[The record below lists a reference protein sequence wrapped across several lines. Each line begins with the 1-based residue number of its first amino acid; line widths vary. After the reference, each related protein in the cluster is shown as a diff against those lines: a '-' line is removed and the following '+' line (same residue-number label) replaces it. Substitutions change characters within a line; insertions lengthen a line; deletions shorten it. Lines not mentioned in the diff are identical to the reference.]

1 MAASYTRYRL
11 PDTWT
16 KEKHKLAFTVDG
28 VMSPEECGAL
38 VSRAAAVGWKPS
50 PMAPL
55 QMGHRSRFDDAA
67 LASTIFERLRPY
79 CPAVHLRRRLL
90 GLTPTFRF
98 IKYAVGASVS
108 PHPDTS
114 GGDKHTP
121 VGDPNCSL
129 FTCLLYLNDGYEGC
143 ETCLLPSPGSAPPPA
158 DAADDGWPRVCEAR
172 GVAVPPRAGR
182 VLVFEH
188 DILHACPPLR
198 TGEKLVVRVDLCYE
212 DVDLDGKRLPHPF
225 RDSTLAPPPGAR
237 VPSAGGKKAFAKLL
251 GGRKKESVADR
262 IRRQL
267 EADAAAKRR
276 RDAFPRPAFSREGL
290 AGRAAVVTG
299 ASAGIGAA
307 LAEALAVDLGMVVVA
322 VARRAE
328 KLEAAAAAA
337 KARGGDVRPVVGDVC
352 DAATVAEALRVA
364 AACDGGRPPR
374 LLVNNAGLA
383 LDGATLR
390 GGDDAA
396 IAATFGVNALAP
408 ATWTRAYLAAL
419 EAAEAPA
426 GHVLHV
432 SSMSAHRPPSA
443 ADLGVYAASKVALKA
458 LADATRAELRAAKR
472 PYRVS
477 CLSPGLVETDFY
489 VAKAGPHAAG
499 LVYAAAETLAA
510 RDVVDAALFLL
521 TAPPH
526 VEVADLLMNP
536 VRAAEEA

>member
-67 LASTIFERLRPY
+67 LASKIFERLRPY

-198 TGEKLVVRVDLCYE
+198 AGEKLVVRVDLCYE

-237 VPSAGGKKAFAKLL
+237 DP
-251 GGRKKESVADR
+251 
-262 IRRQL
+262 
-267 EADAAAKRR
+267 EAARGRR
-276 RDAFPRPAFSREGL
+276 RGGGAARSAAFSRE
-290 AGRAAVVTG
+290 ARRARGRGHG

-307 LAEALAVDLGMVVVA
+307 LAEAWPSTWAWSSSPLA
-322 VARRAE
+322 ARSSRSRARS
-328 KLEAAAAAA
+328 A
-337 KARGGDVRPVVGDVC
+337 GGDVRPVVGDVC

-432 SSMSAHRPPSA
+432 SSMSARRRRPP
-443 ADLGVYAASKVALKA
+443 DLGVYAASKVALKA
-458 LADATRAELRAAKR
+458 LADATRAELRSAKR

-536 VRAAEEA
+536 CGGGARTFCFI

>member
-1 MAASYTRYRL
+1 
-11 PDTWT
+11 
-16 KEKHKLAFTVDG
+16 
-28 VMSPEECGAL
+28 MSPEECGAL

-55 QMGHRSRFDDAA
+55 QMGHRSRFDDAE

-198 TGEKLVVRVDLCYE
+198 AGEKLVVRVDLCYE

-262 IRRQL
+262 IRKQL

-307 LAEALAVDLGMVVVA
+307 LAEALAVDLGMVVTMA
-322 VARRAE
+322 P
-328 KLEAAAAAA
+328 A
-337 KARGGDVRPVVGDVC
+337 KPKTSKKKQAKFVIDCWQPVEDSVL
-352 DAATVAEALRVA
+352 DAATFEKFLRDSIKVGGKAGNLGDSVTLSVDKAKVVVA
-364 AACDGGRPPR
+364 AELPFAKRYLKYLTKKYLKKQQLRDY
-374 LLVNNAGLA
+374 LHVI
-383 LDGATLR
+383 ATNKTTYEMR
-390 GGDDAA
+390 YFSINSEGDD
-396 IAATFGVNALAP
+396 
-408 ATWTRAYLAAL
+408 
-419 EAAEAPA
+419 EA
-426 GHVLHV
+426 
-432 SSMSAHRPPSA
+432 
-443 ADLGVYAASKVALKA
+443 
-458 LADATRAELRAAKR
+458 
-472 PYRVS
+472 
-477 CLSPGLVETDFY
+477 
-489 VAKAGPHAAG
+489 
-499 LVYAAAETLAA
+499 
-510 RDVVDAALFLL
+510 
-521 TAPPH
+521 
-526 VEVADLLMNP
+526 
-536 VRAAEEA
+536 

>member
-55 QMGHRSRFDDAA
+55 QMGHRSRFDDAE

-198 TGEKLVVRVDLCYE
+198 AGEKLVVRVDLCYE

-262 IRRQL
+262 IRKQL

-307 LAEALAVDLGMVVVA
+307 LAEALALEVA
-322 VARRAE
+322 AA
-328 KLEAAAAAA
+328 LAAAAT
-337 KARGGDVRPVVGDVC
+337 RPVVGDVC

-383 LDGATLR
+383 DGATLR
-390 GGDDAA
+390 GDDDA

-458 LADATRAELRAAKR
+458 LADAARAELRAAKR

-499 LVYAAAETLAA
+499 LVYAAADTLAA

-526 VEVADLLMNP
+526 VEVADLLINP
-536 VRAAEEA
+536 VRAAEDA

>member
-1 MAASYTRYRL
+1 
-11 PDTWT
+11 
-16 KEKHKLAFTVDG
+16 
-28 VMSPEECGAL
+28 MSPEECGAR

-55 QMGHRSRFDDAA
+55 QMGHRSRFDDAE
-67 LASTIFERLRPY
+67 LAARG
-79 CPAVHLRRRLL
+79 RRVRV
-90 GLTPTFRF
+90 
-98 IKYAVGASVS
+98 AA
-108 PHPDTS
+108 PDTS

-198 TGEKLVVRVDLCYE
+198 AGEKLVVRVDLCYE

-237 VPSAGGKKAFAKLL
+237 
-251 GGRKKESVADR
+251 
-262 IRRQL
+262 
-267 EADAAAKRR
+267 
-276 RDAFPRPAFSREGL
+276 
-290 AGRAAVVTG
+290 
-299 ASAGIGAA
+299 
-307 LAEALAVDLGMVVVA
+307 
-322 VARRAE
+322 
-328 KLEAAAAAA
+328 
-337 KARGGDVRPVVGDVC
+337 
-352 DAATVAEALRVA
+352 
-364 AACDGGRPPR
+364 
-374 LLVNNAGLA
+374 
-383 LDGATLR
+383 
-390 GGDDAA
+390 
-396 IAATFGVNALAP
+396 
-408 ATWTRAYLAAL
+408 
-419 EAAEAPA
+419 AAEAPA

-432 SSMSAHRPPSA
+432 SSMSAHGRRA
-443 ADLGVYAASKVALKA
+443 ADLGVYAASKVALEA
-458 LADATRAELRAAKR
+458 LADAARAELRAAKR

-499 LVYAAAETLAA
+499 LVYAAAATLAA

-526 VEVADLLMNP
+526 VEVADLLINRP
-536 VRAAEEA
+536 RGGGA